1 MEKVLEVRAYL
12 MKFYAKYSK
21 YLDGA
26 FRFILALLTFS
37 FISSHIGF
45 LDMISN
51 PAVTI
56 GLSAICVFLPTSMTS
71 VLAAIMVLAHFSTL
85 APGVAIV
92 AGLVM
97 LIMFIFYFRY
107 ASGKGT
113 VLLLTPIAF
122 SFNVP
127 VLIPIVFGMIGGPV
141 YAIPIAFGTIIY
153 YMITYVKSY
162 ATLIETVAESGA
174 MSQMSSF
181 AQQLFS
187 NKEMWLIIIA
197 FTVCLLIVYN
207 IRRLSIDYAWE
218 IAAITGAL
226 GNLLMMTFGYVVMDV
241 ALDLELIP
249 SSIIAVAIAIVIK
262 VFLFSVSYARSEY
275 LQFEDDEYYYYV
287 KAVPK
292 VSVAVREKT
301 VKKINAHQNSA
312 DKETESKKNDAAQLE
327 ILVGKIEPVDI
338 EESEIQKIIEE
349 ELKK

>member
-12 MKFYAKYSK
+12 LKFYAKYSR

-26 FRFILALLTFS
+26 FRFVLALLTFS
-37 FISSHIGF
+37 YISSHIGF
-45 LDMISN
+45 LDVISN
-51 PAVTI
+51 AAVTI
-56 GLSAICVFLPTSMTS
+56 GLAAICVFLPTSMTA
-71 VLAAIMVLAHFSTL
+71 VLAAIIVLAQFCAL

-92 AGLVM
+92 AGLLM
-97 LIMFIFYFRY
+97 LIMFTFYFRF
-107 ASGKGT
+107 APGKGT

-127 VLIPIVFGMIGGPV
+127 VLVPIVFGMIGGPV

-162 ATLIETVAESGA
+162 ATLIETVAESGT
-174 MSQMSSF
+174 MGQMTSF
-181 AQQLFS
+181 AEQLFS
-187 NKEMWLIIIA
+187 NKEMWMTVIA

-226 GNLLMMTFGYVVMDV
+226 GNLLMMTFGYVIMDV
-241 ALDLELIP
+241 DLDVELIP
-249 SSIIAVAIAIVIK
+249 SSIVAVAIAIIIK
-262 VFLFSVSYARSEY
+262 VFVFSVNYARSEY

-292 VSVAVREKT
+292 VSMAVREKT
-301 VKKINAHQNSA
+301 VKKINARQKSA
-312 DKETESKKNDAAQLE
+312 ATEVESKKSDVVQPE
-327 ILVGKIEPVDI
+327 SLVEQIETVDI

>member
-12 MKFYAKYSK
+12 LKFYAKYSR

-26 FRFILALLTFS
+26 FRFVLALLTFS
-37 FISSHIGF
+37 YISSHIGF

-56 GLSAICVFLPTSMTS
+56 GLAAICIFLPTSMTA
-71 VLAAIMVLAHFSTL
+71 VLAAIMVLAQFCAL
-85 APGVAIV
+85 APGVGIV
-92 AGLVM
+92 AGLLMLVM
-97 LIMFIFYFRY
+97 FTFYFRF
-107 ASGKGT
+107 APRKGT

-122 SFNVP
+122 SFNIP

-141 YAIPIAFGTIIY
+141 YAIPIALGTIVY

-162 ATLIETVAESGA
+162 ATLIETIAESGV
-174 MSQMSSF
+174 MSQMTSF

-187 NKEMWLIIIA
+187 NKEMWLTIIA

-207 IRRLSIDYAWE
+207 IRRLSVDYAWE

-226 GNLLMMTFGYVVMDV
+226 GNLLMMTFGYVIMDV

-249 SSIIAVAIAIVIK
+249 SSVIAVAIAIVIK
-262 VFLFSVSYARSEY
+262 VFVFSVNYTRSEY

-301 VKKINAHQNSA
+301 VKKINARQKNTPIA
-312 DKETESKKNDAAQLE
+312 DNKKSDMAQSESLVEE
-327 ILVGKIEPVDI
+327 IEAVDI